1 MPAVYAH
8 KRFGERVF
16 EFLPIQLKEAFAPYK
31 DCFMLGL
38 EGPDIFF
45 YHKPFKANETRK
57 RALQMHYDSAKDF
70 FISAAEKICA
80 QDVANPKSTPLAA
93 YTAGFICHFTL
104 DNACHPRV
112 YEVEDTGVSHGRIES
127 EFDKYILRKEG
138 NRVFGVNHSKHFKA
152 TKQTLHASATILD
165 AKECELRRCISTL
178 KFINGAFA
186 CRYVWVHNLIQFL
199 LKKLNAQKKYGGML
213 FHHEDEPACLVSN
226 PYLYK
231 DLENAIPLGVKTVS
245 EYFNNLKATAQTG
258 AIDEIFDRDYRGG
271 KIHE

>member
-45 YHKPFKANETRK
+45 YYKPFKANETRK